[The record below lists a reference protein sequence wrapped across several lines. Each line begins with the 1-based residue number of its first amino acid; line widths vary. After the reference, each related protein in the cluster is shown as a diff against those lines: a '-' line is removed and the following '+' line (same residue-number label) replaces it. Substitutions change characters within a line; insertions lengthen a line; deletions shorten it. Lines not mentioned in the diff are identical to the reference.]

1 MKKKANERKRNI
13 IAKETKK
20 NPPNNPPL
28 LFQAA
33 GLLIKE
39 KPELELDRCSRLG
52 PPYFTAKAK
61 VTATAWGHT
70 DQGDGSTVGN
80 EQEAEGW
87 RRGIVMGGVL
97 KKRGGVFCP
106 RAHKKVI
113 ASQLNPLST
122 VQPLMTSDPPFL
134 SQC

>member
-1 MKKKANERKRNI
+1 M
-13 IAKETKK
+13 
-20 NPPNNPPL
+20 

-39 KPELELDRCSRLG
+39 KPELELGRCSRLG
-52 PPYFTAKAK
+52 PPFTAKAK
-61 VTATAWGHT
+61 VTATARGHT

-80 EQEAEGW
+80 EQEAECW
-87 RRGIVMGGVL
+87 RRGIVMGEVF
-97 KKRGGVFCP
+97 KKRGRVFCP
-106 RAHKKVI
+106 RAHKKVT
-113 ASQLNPLST
+113 ASQIKPLST